1 MSSQKILSCRMNVKR
16 SHLRRMTEVSGM
28 RAEGDGWHGHPLVEH
43 RESSH
48 MTAAVVQVRHDKGLT
63 GMES

>member
-1 MSSQKILSCRMNVKR
+1 MNVKR